1 MVRISKVRKDPNR
14 KRKPEPTLT
23 VGIRPSVVKDLITV
37 LSKFS
42 WHKMEL
48 LQLGQKEHADRLL
61 ALNLFRESV
70 AEELRK
76 FENTK
81 K

>member
-1 MVRISKVRKDPNR
+1 MSLRPLVAKDVIS
-14 KRKPEPTLT
+14 
-23 VGIRPSVVKDLITV
+23 I

-48 LQLGQKEHADRLL
+48 LQVGQKEHADRLL

-76 FENTK
+76 VEK
-81 K
+81 KK